1 MAIDDDDDLTFAIVT
16 AFSDATAPGDPIVG
30 TSGNTPGAEGVEKV
44 IDNNP
49 STKYLN
55 FDKLNTGFTVTPAYG
70 ESVVTGM
77 TLTSANDAPPRDP
90 ASYLLE
96 GSNDGTT
103 FVTVSSGPVAPF
115 GARFETQYIPIPN
128 SDAYSVYRLIFP
140 TVADEG
146 AANSMQIAEVELL
159 GKPPGPVNGTVVLNG
174 NIATYTPA
182 PNYCGPDAFSYTAT
196 DPCGNVSA
204 PATVT
209 IDVIG
214 VPDAPVC
221 MPASASTC
229 EDAAVDIT
237 LMASDA
243 DIGSCLPES
252 LTFTVATPPANGGAT
267 IAGNVATYTPN
278 PDYNGPDSFTFM
290 VTDMYGLSSECD
302 VSVTV
307 LPGNDTPV
315 AVIEVSP
322 LLDLGPTVPGL
333 NMLSANNIG
342 TCAVLD
348 GTQSSDVDN
357 DFDDLTFT
365 WYVNGMVV
373 GMGPVL
379 EDVCLLVGENEVT
392 LMVDDNTGEPGDCDE
407 PAVGSKT
414 EIVVVL
420 TGAEAC
426 EEMSL
431 QVYETP
437 IVSRKNKQ
445 QFIASLKTAAAAY
458 ERGSFGAGNNKL
470 EALINKFEA
479 QLKDDPEVQQ
489 TFIERVENIIEGM
502 SRAVDCEGC
511 TE

>member
-1 MAIDDDDDLTFAIVT
+1 
-16 AFSDATAPGDPIVG
+16 
-30 TSGNTPGAEGVEKV
+30 
-44 IDNNP
+44 
-49 STKYLN
+49 
-55 FDKLNTGFTVTPAYG
+55 
-70 ESVVTGM
+70 M

-115 GARFETQYIPIPN
+115 TARFQTQYIPIPN

-182 PNYCGPDAFSYTAT
+182 PNYCGPDVFSYTAT

-204 PATVT
+204 PAAVT

-214 VPDAPVC
+214 VPDAPACV
-221 MPASASTC
+221 PASAITC
-229 EDAAVDIT
+229 EDVAVDIT
-237 LMASDA
+237 LVASDP
-243 DIGSCLPES
+243 DIGSCLAEM

-278 PDYNGPDSFTFM
+278 ANYNGADSFTFK
-290 VTDMYGLSSECD
+290 VTDMYGLSSECN
-302 VSVTV
+302 VSITVT
-307 LPGNDTPV
+307 PGNDTPV

-322 LLDLGPTVPGL
+322 LLDLGPTLTGW
-333 NMLSANNIG
+333 NMLSPNNIG
-342 TCAVLD
+342 VCAILD

-357 DFDDLTFT
+357 DFEDLTFT
-365 WYVNGMVV
+365 WYVNGVAV

-379 EDVCLLVGENEVT
+379 ENVCLLVGDNEIT
-392 LMVDDNTGEPGDCDE
+392 LMVDDNTGEPGECDE
-407 PAVGSKT
+407 PAVGSTT
-414 EIVVVL
+414 EMVVVI
-420 TGAEAC
+420 TGADAC
-426 EEMSL
+426 DEMIL
-431 QVYETP
+431 QIYEST

-445 QFIASLKTAAAAY
+445 QFIASLKTAAAAF
-458 ERGSFGAGNNKL
+458 ERGSFGAAINKL
-470 EALINKFEA
+470 EALMNKFEA
-479 QLKDDPEVQQ
+479 QLKDDPEIQEAWMQ
-489 TFIERVENIIEGM
+489 RVMNIID
-502 SRAVDCEGC
+502 RASDPVDCEGC
-511 TE
+511 ME